1 MMNNAMYLV
10 LVVIQLAA
18 LAVAVVLFR
27 SWRRVLDP
35 VRTFAAAAIFAGI
48 AGWKEGG
55 LVDGSGRGVYV
66 WGCRDVGDGTP
77 RAGSGHAAE
86 YRAAQSVC
94 LAFGRTSDVRGQ
106 VGDLRGRRLRL
117 RPAALGLGSSNSA
130 GSSHICRR
138 SGRSSRLAHCRYST
152 KGGASSVTSTEL
164 TLARV
169 DMPSARRAATPP
181 WPCPT
186 RSAQLPFTRRGP
198 AGLPWGARG
207 KPRDVHLPTQGSPGV
222 PRFRGHQTAGQARRV
237 SAVRS
242 YELASLRSYLGPLL
256 LPARVHGNVPE
267 A

>member
-18 LAVAVVLFR
+18 LAVLAAGAR
-27 SWRRVLDP
+27 SSAHIRCRRHLRGNRWLEGGRPCRRVWQGRL
-35 VRTFAAAAIFAGI
+35 RLGLQ
-48 AGWKEGG
+48 GCGG
-55 LVDGSGRGVYV
+55 RDSSGRL
-66 WGCRDVGDGTP
+66 
-77 RAGSGHAAE
+77 GHAAE

-207 KPRDVHLPTQGSPGV
+207 KPRDVHLPTQGSSGV